1 MSYEFNLLRALCLI
15 CREILRKREDGRA
28 PDWHL
33 YFLCG
38 LLGAI
43 ETFSLENT
51 CESLE
56 ICVDGR
62 VPPRAGLSSSSAL
75 VCASTLATLL
85 GNKVSAVLTLH
96 LFPSPVP
103 PKFREVRASLTLPPP
118 T

>member
-1 MSYEFNLLRALCLI
+1 MRN
-15 CREILRKREDGRA
+15 REDGRA

-43 ETFSLENT
+43 ETFSIENS
-51 CESLE
+51 CQSLE

-75 VCASTLATLL
+75 VCASVLATLL
-85 GNKVSAVLTLH
+85 GNKVSNLSTLILLVSTRGCSVL
-96 LFPSPVP
+96 PS
-103 PKFREVRASLTLPPP
+103 T